1 MSLFDLVNI
10 EREATFRQSCNATN
24 TSMGIVITR
33 NTAIA

>member
-24 TSMGIVITR
+24 TCMGIVITR